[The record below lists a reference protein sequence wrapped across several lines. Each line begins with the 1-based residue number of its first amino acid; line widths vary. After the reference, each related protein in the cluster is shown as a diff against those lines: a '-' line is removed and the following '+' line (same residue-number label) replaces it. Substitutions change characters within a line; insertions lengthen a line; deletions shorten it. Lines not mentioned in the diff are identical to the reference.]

1 MTEPQWQVLTIVSGS
16 GKAEILKGLL
26 QAQEIDVV
34 LSQEGLGDSVYPVSI
49 GPLSE
54 IQVLVRT
61 HQLDAARQ
69 VLADFDLE
77 EYNFLEEEDEAAD
90 SLDLDEAGD

>member
-1 MTEPQWQVLTIVSGS
+1 MSEPQWQVLTIVSGA

-26 QAQEIDVV
+26 LAQEIDVV

-54 IQVLVRT
+54 IQVLVRS
-61 HQLDAARQ
+61 HQLDTARQ
-69 VLADFDLE
+69 VLAEYDLE
-77 EYNFLEEEDEAAD
+77 EYNFLDEEDDAAD
-90 SLDLDEAGD
+90 SAEQDETVD